1 MQSGTINNEGN
12 DLKTYDSES
21 SLVRG
26 GGFQREEGAVV
37 SHLTF
42 PMTVE
47 IVGHDVEKV
56 DVLDHFGNIVTG
68 SNGFRAGR
76 DGSRQQETW
85 QFVGNGFSLKGQT
98 KFFDQIEE
106 GRPVI
111 RTSANFSKNTQI
123 KMEKK
128 RVNENFTGNLH
139 NSNSYLGYSQSMS
152 KPSKLLARRN
162 SVESYTNWFMRKM
175 FEVRSL
181 KGPDPTAQPPMA
193 KMIFKSGFLVRR
205 FWIRAWTSIASPS
218 TATLTR

>member
-26 GGFQREEGAVV
+26 GSFQREEGAVV

-98 KFFDQIEE
+98 QFFDQIEE

-123 KMEKK
+123 KMGKK
-128 RVNENFTGNLH
+128 GSMRTLLVICIIQIHTWDTPNRCPSHRSCWHAEIRSSRTRTG
-139 NSNSYLGYSQSMS
+139 SCG
-152 KPSKLLARRN
+152 RC
-162 SVESYTNWFMRKM
+162 
-175 FEVRSL
+175 L
-181 KGPDPTAQPPMA
+181 K
-193 KMIFKSGFLVRR
+193 
-205 FWIRAWTSIASPS
+205 
-218 TATLTR
+218 